1 MLIVVGRRR
10 NANESKK
17 KRLNVSVSTK
27 RSSSGSKK
35 CTSNKLVRMSSSVIS
50 NSSAMVMFKM
60 TTMDS
65 TSKTNNLW

>member
-1 MLIVVGRRR
+1 MLIVVDRTR

-17 KRLNVSVSTK
+17 KRLNGSVSTK
-27 RSSSGSKK
+27 KSSSVSKK
-35 CTSNKLVRMSSSVIS
+35 CTNNKLVRMSSSVIS

-60 TTMDS
+60 TMMDN